1 MRSAGYSDGE
11 AAVNLTPS
19 GFQWFGIGS
28 LNTTTFSPDTPLTL
42 AAGQLDPNTLTLQA
56 FQNVRTGVTVNLTE
70 PTSDPA
76 SRSIV
81 TSPLLLATEN
91 NFGSTTF
98 HPVASGATYLV
109 I

>member
-42 AAGQLDPNTLTLQA
+42 AAGPLDPNTLTLQA
-56 FQNVRTGVTVNLTE
+56 FQNVRTGLTVNRTE
-70 PTSDPA
+70 KHTTALQAPFNTV
-76 SRSIV
+76 SR
-81 TSPLLLATEN
+81 LLPEKT
-91 NFGSTTF
+91 NFRSTTLQR
-98 HPVASGATYLV
+98 V
-109 I
+109 